1 MSDDKGLRKALAL
14 VQRLHARTSEGKVDW
29 EPTAAENRFGIRLG
43 RFVLTLSEIFDPEY
57 PDQPDFELKI
67 VDETNTTIEQI
78 TNVMLRPLNDNLTED
93 GLGPY
98 ALMVSTFA
106 MARRKAL
113 GVDDVL
119 DTILQDLAKE

>member
-1 MSDDKGLRKALAL
+1 MSDDRGLGKALAL

-29 EPTAAENRFGIRLG
+29 EPAAAENRFEVRLG
-43 RFVLTLSEIFDPEY
+43 RFVLALTEIFDPEY

-67 VDETNTTIEQI
+67 VDEKNTTIEQI
-78 TNVMLRPLNDNLTED
+78 TNAMLRPLEDSLTED
-93 GLGPY
+93 RLGPY

-113 GVDDVL
+113 GVDNVL